1 MDISLFSRLLNILLK
16 APVSVISNTDE
27 DLKKFEKNFC
37 FESNLTPMLTKEILQ
52 NILNDAQ
59 TNYIYEIADDI
70 GVYIALFKLE
80 DNFFIIGPY
89 IRNELKEKELEA
101 ILFDNHLPIS
111 YSRSLNLYLSNLP
124 IVYTGQ
130 LSYTINS
137 CITAF
142 CPMLSE
148 FTHVRLE
155 PKIERKE
162 SKPNLTPN
170 KNYSDIYR
178 RYDEERAFQNHI
190 RMGDVENVL
199 VSYQGMING
208 ARGILSGA
216 SSYISPTVSF
226 AILKTIARKA
236 AESSGLSVITIDEIT
251 GRYARLSDTLTKIDE
266 QEKCSRDMILELTKA
281 VREHQLKYSD
291 YSAEIVKTLDFIITH
306 LSEEIRLDDL
316 AKNVL
321 LSISSLCSKFKKE
334 TGLTV
339 KEYIAAE
346 RCKKAA
352 LLLAETNHPIQA
364 IGSFVGY
371 DDNNYFVKV
380 FKKVYGQTPSEY
392 RGKIKN

>member
-1 MDISLFSRLLNILLK
+1 MDVSLFSRLLNILLK
-16 APVSVISNTDE
+16 TPVSVINNQDE
-27 DLKKFEKNFC
+27 ELEKFEKNFC
-37 FESNLTPMLTKEILQ
+37 FEPNITPMLTKEILQ

-59 TNYIYEIADDI
+59 ANYIYEIADDI

-89 IRNELKEKELEA
+89 VRNELKEKELEA
-101 ILFDNHLPIS
+101 ILFDNHLPLS
-111 YSRSLNLYLSNLP
+111 FSKSLNLYLSNLP
-124 IVYTGQ
+124 IVFRGQ

-148 FTHVRLE
+148 FIHVRLNPE
-155 PKIERKE
+155 IERKE
-162 SKPNLTPN
+162 SKPSLTPS

-178 RYDEERAFQNHI
+178 RYDEERAFQNDI
-190 RMGDVENVL
+190 RMGNVENVL
-199 VSYQGMING
+199 CHQGMING
-208 ARGILSGA
+208 ARDLLSGA
-216 SSYISPTVSF
+216 SYYISPTVSF

-251 GRYARLSDTLTKIDE
+251 GRYARLSNTLTRIDE

-281 VREHQLKYSD
+281 VREHQLKYSN
-291 YSAEIVKTLDFIITH
+291 YSAEIVKTLDYIITH
-306 LSEEIRLDDL
+306 LREEIRLDDL

-321 LSISSLCSKFKKE
+321 LSVSSLCSKFKKE
-334 TGLTV
+334 TGLTI

-352 LLLAETNHPIQA
+352 FYLAETNHPIQA

-392 RGKIKN
+392 RGKVKN